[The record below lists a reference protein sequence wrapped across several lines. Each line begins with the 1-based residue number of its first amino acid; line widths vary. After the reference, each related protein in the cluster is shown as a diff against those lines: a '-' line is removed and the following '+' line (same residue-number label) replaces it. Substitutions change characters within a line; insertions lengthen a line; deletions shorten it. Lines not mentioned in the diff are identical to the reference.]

1 MALLNTPVPYPG
13 EIWAVVRF
21 LASQSGSVDFDTLRT
36 FLKPH
41 NRESKK
47 PTTVHYAL
55 AALRSLGLAEESG
68 DGQGWV
74 LAGDLAALSWDD
86 YAAFQR
92 ALRSAVLGLRGHVP
106 AETADDLRRALVW
119 SLTRDPFSES
129 FNWAVVDSRHQRDA
143 PDGELVFVNDTRW
156 PPFMAW
162 ATSLGLGAPAPHIAQ
177 RYIPDCTR
185 AVQQVLEE
193 HLPPGVP
200 ADALGV
206 LRLLREHLP
215 VLPGGGISN
224 NLGYGLADERTA
236 GAAVSFALMRGKYE
250 KWLVLSSDSDAQQP
264 IRVQDPEQ
272 SSMRL
277 CSSIARQEAAH
288 V

>member
-21 LASQSGSVDFDTLRT
+21 LASQSGPVAYDMLRT
-36 FLKPH
+36 FLEPH
-41 NRESKK
+41 SPESKK
-47 PTTVHYAL
+47 LTTVHYAL
-55 AALRSLGLAEESG
+55 TTLRSLGLAEESG
-68 DGQGWV
+68 DGQDWA

-92 ALRSAVLGLRGHVP
+92 ALRSTVLGLRGHQP

-119 SLTRDPFSES
+119 SLTRDPFTES
-129 FNWAVVDSRHQRDA
+129 FNWTVVDSRHQRDA
-143 PDGELVFVNDTRW
+143 PDGELVFINDTRW
-156 PPFMAW
+156 SPFMAW

-177 RYIPDCTR
+177 RYIPDCTL
-185 AVQQVLEE
+185 AVQQVLEDQ
-193 HLPPGVP
+193 LPPEVP
-200 ADALGV
+200 VDALDV

-215 VLPGGGISN
+215 VLPGGSISN
-224 NLGYGLADERTA
+224 SSGYGLADDRSA
-236 GAAVSFALMRGKYE
+236 GPALSFALMRGKYE
-250 KWLVLSSDSDAQQP
+250 NWLVLSSDSDAKQP
-264 IRVQDPEQ
+264 IKVQDPEQ
-272 SSMRL
+272 SSVRL